1 MDSWKRRSSI
11 PESSTMSPANMTKL
25 WALISNRHLL
35 VWKEIGRR
43 LSSLFSTGPVNRI
56 LACLFSIGIM
66 TPWIGLTYI
75 QPWTTP
81 IEGTIV
87 PKIRKSNS
95 LRKDTTK
102 SLTQLLS
109 TTKFPLIKDRSCKIL
124 TLRLF
129 FRTQLQTQAL
139 LVAILEEICKAQ
151 STSKTVS

>member
-11 PESSTMSPANMTKL
+11 PESSTMSPANMIKL
-25 WALISNRHLL
+25 WALTSNRHLL
-35 VWKEIGRR
+35 VWKGIGRR

-75 QPWTTP
+75 QPWTTL

>member
-11 PESSTMSPANMTKL
+11 LESSTMSPANMTKL
-25 WALISNRHLL
+25 WALISNHHLL
-35 VWKEIGRR
+35 VWKGIGRR
-43 LSSLFSTGPVNRI
+43 LSSLFSIGPVNRI
-56 LACLFSIGIM
+56 LACLFSTGIM